1 MEVTVINWDDFMRG
15 ELAIFCASKT
25 EALQLLDIFDLR
37 GLNTARQRELLVGPD
52 AYSGWRYSYRWDVGE
67 NQLYSVD
74 VDEGD
79 SWQWHKDNGFVSRVC
94 KFAEIKDKE
103 SLVIDVQ
110 TIDDML

>member
-15 ELAIFCASKT
+15 KLAIFCTSKT

-37 GLNTARQRELLVGPD
+37 GLNTALQRKLLGGPD
-52 AYSGWRYSYRWDVGE
+52 ANSGWRYSYRWDVGE

-94 KFAEIKDKE
+94 KFAEIKDEE

>member
-15 ELAIFCASKT
+15 ELAIFCTSKT

-37 GLNTARQRELLVGPD
+37 GLNTARQRELLGGPD
-52 AYSGWRYSYRWDVGE
+52 AYSGWRYSYRWDVGR

-94 KFAEIKDKE
+94 KFAEIKDDE

>member
-1 MEVTVINWDDFMRG
+1 MEVIVINWDDFMQG
-15 ELAIFCASKT
+15 ELAIFCTSKT

-37 GLNTARQRELLVGPD
+37 GLNTARQRELLGGPD
-52 AYSGWRYSYRWDVGE
+52 ANSGLRYSYRWVVGE
-67 NQLYSVD
+67 NQLYSTD
-74 VDEGD
+74 IYEDD

-94 KFAEIKDKE
+94 KFAEIKDEE